1 MRLRAEERAG
11 IGMRLRAEE
20 KSMDR
25 MGGAP
30 RTKSADGDSA
40 LIRRSARRA
49 KKGRTER
56 EPVMTPL
63 RLFCCELSKT

>member
-1 MRLRAEERAG
+1 LRAEERN
-11 IGMRLRAEE
+11 
-20 KSMDR
+20 MDR

-30 RTKSADGDSA
+30 KTKSMDGDSA

-56 EPVMTPL
+56 EPVTTPL